1 MKNRDISSL
10 YRRKMNYFYRNLCR
24 RPKIVNLASLTL
36 CCCCLIYE
44 FVCVCASIERLNL
57 AREVKFTAF
66 LVALSACAFKPT
78 NPLAYV
84 TRSVISAAVTEY
96 SAEWPDLCHTEIRTY
111 GLDFIAFMLGQSSNI
126 WYKHGTRGCVRTW
139 KSWRTYKGEQWGWRP
154 GWKVWPMRTS

>member
-10 YRRKMNYFYRNLCR
+10 NCGKMNYFYRNLCR

-44 FVCVCASIERLNL
+44 FVCVCASIELLNL
-57 AREVKFTAF
+57 ARKVKFTAF

-84 TRSVISAAVTEY
+84 TRSGISTAVPPLMYYVYTPLILRY
-96 SAEWPDLCHTEIRTY
+96 HFDAIFPCIHSPSL
-111 GLDFIAFMLGQSSNI
+111 
-126 WYKHGTRGCVRTW
+126 
-139 KSWRTYKGEQWGWRP
+139 P
-154 GWKVWPMRTS
+154 

>member
-1 MKNRDISSL
+1 MAKGRGDLRPKIQNPSPIMKNRDISSL
-10 YRRKMNYFYRNLCR
+10 NRRKMNYFYRNLCR

-84 TRSVISAAVTEY
+84 TRSGISTAVA
-96 SAEWPDLCHTEIRTY
+96 SFIRFC
-111 GLDFIAFMLGQSSNI
+111 GVA
-126 WYKHGTRGCVRTW
+126 
-139 KSWRTYKGEQWGWRP
+139 
-154 GWKVWPMRTS
+154 